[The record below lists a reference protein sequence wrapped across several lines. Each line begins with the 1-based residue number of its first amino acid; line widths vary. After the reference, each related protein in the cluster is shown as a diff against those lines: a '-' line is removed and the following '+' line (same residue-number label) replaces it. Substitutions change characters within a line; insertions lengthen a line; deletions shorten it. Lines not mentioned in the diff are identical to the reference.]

1 MHNLEYVVAI
11 AETGNL
17 LRASERLFVSPSALS
32 QAVARLEDELHL
44 KLFTRS
50 RNGWRPTEVGSIYI
64 DMAKN
69 ILEERK
75 RAYTQISMI
84 SSTFAS
90 TITIG
95 ISPGQTSDVFAV
107 IFPLFVTR
115 FPNIKIRLVEY
126 KVQDIISG
134 IKERRIDIGFVTSA
148 FPFRDIQTQE
158 LYYEPF
164 VIVVPRLKLP
174 PNLPDINAQPPYP
187 PVPLSRFKDMEFM
200 LMEPETTLRS
210 ATDELFR
217 QAGFAPNVAFESSTA
232 RTLHT
237 LARNGYATAILPST
251 YTISSHEAV
260 SFYLDT
266 PLTWRRYA
274 GCHSDRKLSLPEEY
288 IISLAN
294 DYYRNL
300 F

>member
-17 LRASERLFVSPSALS
+17 LRASEKLFVSPSALS
-32 QAVARLEDELHL
+32 QAVARLENELHL
-44 KLFTRS
+44 KLFIRS
-50 RNGWRPTEVGSIYI
+50 RNGWRPTEAGSIYI

-75 RAYTQISMI
+75 RAYTQINMV

-95 ISPGQTSDVFAV
+95 ISPGQASDVFAV

-115 FPNIKIRLVEY
+115 FPNIKIRLVEH
-126 KVQDIISG
+126 KVQDIIDG

-148 FPFRDIQTQE
+148 FPIRDIRTQE
-158 LYYEPF
+158 LNFERF
-164 VIVVPRLKLP
+164 VISVPRLKLP
-174 PNLPDINAQPPYP
+174 SNLLDSSARPPYP
-187 PVPLSRFKDMEFM
+187 PVPLSRFKGMEFM
-200 LMEPETTLRS
+200 LMEPETTLR
-210 ATDELFR
+210 AAADELFR
-217 QAGFAPNVAFESSTA
+217 QAGFAPNVIFESSNA

-237 LARNGYATAILPST
+237 LAQNGYAAAILPSI
-251 YTISSHEAV
+251 YAVSSHEAV

-266 PLTWRRYA
+266 PLTWRRCA
-274 GCHSDRKLSLPEEY
+274 GYHMDRKLSLPDEY

-294 DYYRNL
+294 EYYKSL
-300 F
+300 H